1 MQLKKRAEMKE
12 DLFIKT
18 GITIPEQEVDIVT
31 SRAGGPGG
39 QHVNKTS
46 TRITVRWN
54 IKTTMALTDEQKE
67 RAIQKLGSQITADG
81 DIIVH
86 NSSSRSQL
94 HNKKAALLD
103 LADKIRK
110 ALHVEKKRMKTRT
123 PKGAKE
129 SRLKE
134 KKSRSFLKKMR
145 SKKIDD

>member
-1 MQLKKRAEMKE
+1 MKE
-12 DLFIKT
+12 SLFIKN
-18 GITIPEQEVDIVT
+18 GISIPDQELDIAT

-54 IKTTMALTDEQKE
+54 VHTTTALTDAQKKQIVE
-67 RAIQKLGSQITADG
+67 KLGSQITTEG

-94 HNKKAALLD
+94 HNKKTALLD
-103 LADKIRK
+103 LAHKIRK
-110 ALHVEKKRMKTRT
+110 ALHVHKKRMKTRT

-129 SRLKE
+129 ARLKE
-134 KKSRSFLKKMR
+134 KKGRSELKKTR
-145 SKKIDD
+145 NKKIDVS